1 MAPAPATRRAR
12 SWTSW
17 FLAVGTAVGVG
28 AVVYRYH
35 RSAERLRRDDER
47 RRDDDDDAAP
57 TAAAAAWDRPS
68 PARSSA
74 SAAPSPRP
82 TKKEKQQAAASRA
95 QLELLASFDGAS
107 GSVDPADAAFARAA
121 TRVETIVRRL
131 SAPDKLRVYALYKQ
145 ATEGPCSAPKPRLMD
160 GLTKHAKWSAWKDL
174 GDLPPEDAE
183 AAYVRLVDQLAGGTD
198 EGADEGADESA
209 DEGAD
214 DGGFGGPVFSRPEM
228 PVAERTEAAAARAA
242 ARAAAAAASPS
253 PSASPSASASDQ
265 FIDPDAVDPHGFLN
279 PLSDACRRGDLSAVR
294 RAAAAGSDPNGR
306 DDEGLAPLHW
316 AADGG
321 HAGVIAALLAMGAEV
336 DAVDDEGQTALHY
349 AATVESAESCRLLLE
364 AGADPEA
371 EDDDGD
377 TPESLGAI
385 ALAKTTPGA

>member
-1 MAPAPATRRAR
+1 MTPALATRRKR

-28 AVVYRYH
+28 AAVYHYH
-35 RSAERLRRDDER
+35 RSAERLRREDER
-47 RRDDDDDAAP
+47 RRDDDDDAATTTTSDLTLP
-57 TAAAAAWDRPS
+57 V
-68 PARSSA
+68 RSSA
-74 SAAPSPRP
+74 NAAPSPRP

-107 GSVDPADAAFARAA
+107 GSFDPADAAFERAA
-121 TRVETIVRRL
+121 VRVETIVRRL
-131 SAPDKLRVYALYKQ
+131 SATDKLRVYALYKQ
-145 ATEGPCSAPKPRLMD
+145 ATEGPCSAPKPCPWTDSRSRE
-160 GLTKHAKWSAWKDL
+160 WSAWKDL
-174 GDLPPEDAE
+174 GDLTPEDAK
-183 AAYVRLVDQLAGGTD
+183 AAYVRLVDHLDGGAED
-198 EGADEGADESA
+198 AAEGAAEGA

-228 PVAERTEAAAARAA
+228 PVAERTEASAARAA
-242 ARAAAAAASPS
+242 ARAAA
-253 PSASPSASASDQ
+253 ASASDQ

-279 PLSDACRRGDLSAVR
+279 PLCDACRRGDVSAVR
-294 RAAAAGSDPNGR
+294 RAGAAGSNPIAR
-306 DDEGLAPLHW
+306 DDEGRSPLHW

-349 AATVESAESCRLLLE
+349 AATVESAASCRLLLE
-364 AGADPEA
+364 AGADPEV

-377 TPESLGAI
+377 TPESLGAL
-385 ALAKTTPGA
+385 ALAKTTPEA

>member
-1 MAPAPATRRAR
+1 MTPALATRRKR

-28 AVVYRYH
+28 AAVYHYH
-35 RSAERLRRDDER
+35 RSAERLRREDER
-47 RRDDDDDAAP
+47 RRDDDDDAA
-57 TAAAAAWDRPS
+57 TTTTSDLTS
-68 PARSSA
+68 PVRSSA
-74 SAAPSPRP
+74 NAAPSPRP

-107 GSVDPADAAFARAA
+107 GSFDPADAAFERAA
-121 TRVETIVRRL
+121 VRVETIVRRL

-174 GDLPPEDAE
+174 GDLTPEDAK
-183 AAYVRLVDQLAGGTD
+183 AAYVRLVDHLDGGAED
-198 EGADEGADESA
+198 AAEGAAEGA

-228 PVAERTEAAAARAA
+228 PVAERTEASAARAA
-242 ARAAAAAASPS
+242 ARAAA
-253 PSASPSASASDQ
+253 ASASDQ

-279 PLSDACRRGDLSAVR
+279 PLCDACRRGDVSAVR
-294 RAAAAGSDPNGR
+294 RAAAAGSNPNAR
-306 DDEGLAPLHW
+306 DDEGRSPLHW

-349 AATVESAESCRLLLE
+349 AATVESAASCRLLLE
-364 AGADPEA
+364 AGADPEV

-377 TPESLGAI
+377 TPESLGAL
-385 ALAKTTPGA
+385 ALAKTTPEA